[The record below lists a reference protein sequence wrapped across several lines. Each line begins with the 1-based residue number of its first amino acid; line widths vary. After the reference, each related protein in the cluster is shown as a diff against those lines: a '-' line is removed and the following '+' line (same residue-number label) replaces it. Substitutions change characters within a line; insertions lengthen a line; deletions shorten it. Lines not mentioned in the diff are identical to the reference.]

1 MWAGWLVAGF
11 LISAAPLAAAQTI
24 TDGDTIKLSGTT
36 YRLWGID
43 APEMKQDCPDG
54 WPAGRMAA
62 THLQKLIS
70 GRAVTCE
77 RKDTDRY
84 GRTVALCRVSGEDL
98 GALMVRDGFA
108 WAFIRYTRDYA
119 AVESAARAKRLGVH
133 NHGCVAAWD
142 WRAAQRR

>member
-1 MWAGWLVAGF
+1 MRAGWLVVGF
-11 LISAAPLAAAQTI
+11 LISVAPLAEAQTI

-43 APEMKQDCPDG
+43 APELKQDCPDG

-84 GRTVALCRVSGEDL
+84 GRTVALCRVGGEDL
-98 GALMVRDGFA
+98 GARMVHDGFA
-108 WAFIRYTRDYA
+108 WAFIRYSRDYVA
-119 AVESAARAKRLGVH
+119 EEAAARAQQLGVH

-142 WRAAQRR
+142 WRAA